1 MKWLNYEEMKV
12 LLVGFMVAIVLSG
25 GSVKADYAWTRK
37 ADMPTPRSTQTSAV
51 VNDKIYVIGGATSEP
66 DCYALSTVE
75 EYDPVTDTWTRKA
88 DMPTARCDFVGSS
101 AVVDGKIYVM
111 GGDIWDGGWITISTV
126 EEYDP
131 ATDTWTRKSDMP
143 TARWCLGTCT
153 FDEKIYAIG
162 GYPAVGYTA
171 LTTVEVYD
179 PVYDTWTSKSDMP
192 LNRGMLS
199 ASVVNGKIYAVGG
212 RPRLHAEPSVQEYDP
227 STDTWTQKSDM
238 PVATSQMG
246 SLVFDN
252 KIVVIGGWEIST
264 KYPYTTV
271 QVYDTVTDTWILEED
286 VPFLRA
292 CFTAEVVNNRIYV
305 IGGTDRPHPCP
316 SLSTVYEFGP
326 LVDFNADGL
335 VNINDLLLMIDNWGT
350 NESLCDIGPMPW
362 GDGVVDK
369 TDLETLMGF
378 WGQQIY
384 DPSIIAHYKLDEAEG
399 TIAYDS
405 AGEYDGT
412 LNGEPLWRPDDGIVN
427 GAIELDGTDDYI
439 STPFVINPYEENFS
453 VFTWIKGGAPG
464 QVIISQQ
471 DGVNWLLSDP
481 TEGNLMTELKCQGRS
496 GTPLVSNTVI
506 TDGNWHRICFVWDSS
521 YRVLYVDDVEVAS
534 DAQVGLES
542 SEGVLYIGVGK
553 NFSPDSFFSGLI
565 DDVRIYNRAVTP

>member
-1 MKWLNYEEMKV
+1 MKWLNCKEMKV

-51 VNDKIYVIGGATSEP
+51 VNGKIYVIGGATSEP

-350 NESLCDIGPMPW
+350 NESLCDIGPTPL
-362 GDGVVDK
+362 GDGVVDEV
-369 TDLETLMGF
+369 DLEVLMSY
-378 WGQQIY
+378 WGQEILPLELITY
-384 DPSIIAHYKLDEAEG
+384 WKLDETEG

-405 AGEYDGT
+405 AGEYNGT

-427 GAIELDGTDDYI
+427 GAIELDGIDDYV
-439 STPFVINPYEENFS
+439 STPCILPSLPEAFSIFVW
-453 VFTWIKGGAPG
+453 VKGGLPG
-464 QVIISQQ
+464 QVIVSQQ
-471 DGVNWLLSDP
+471 TSTNWLMLDQI
-481 TEGNLMTELKCQGRS
+481 TGCLMTELKASGRS
-496 GTPLVSNTVI
+496 PALVSQTAI
-506 TDGNWHRICFVWDSS
+506 TGGFWHRIGFVWDGTN
-521 YRVLYVDDVEVAS
+521 RVLYVDDIEVAS
-534 DAQVGLES
+534 DTQDSIFCSNGEM
-542 SEGVLYIGVGK
+542 YIGAGNVLAPGT
-553 NFSPDSFFSGLI
+553 FFSGLI
-565 DDVRIYNRAVTP
+565 DDVRIYNRAITP